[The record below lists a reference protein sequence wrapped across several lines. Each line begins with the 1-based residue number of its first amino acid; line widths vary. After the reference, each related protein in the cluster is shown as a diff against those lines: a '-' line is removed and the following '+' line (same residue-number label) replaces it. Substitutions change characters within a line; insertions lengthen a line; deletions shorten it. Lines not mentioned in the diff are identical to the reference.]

1 VNSPGFNPDFIPSN
15 VRKECRELSSTMTLL
30 KRNPCQLLNKS
41 TCLTHYEAV
50 TNYLTKIENDGMKE
64 AIKEVTKMNGTIE
77 VG

>member
-1 VNSPGFNPDFIPSN
+1 
-15 VRKECRELSSTMTLL
+15 
-30 KRNPCQLLNKS
+30 
-41 TCLTHYEAV
+41 V